1 MNLFTDKEFYCEKN
15 KELASILS
23 DVINTK
29 KFYILRGSLAI
40 ALYFKK
46 FYRCYKDIDFYMDD
60 KDIDFWINFF
70 SKKYIVKKCFIPIS
84 RDQKMFQLIKDQEH
98 MGHLVFIKDPYD
110 KKNML
115 KQIYT
120 QRFLDERNDIIAKYS
135 KYIPVTQNERNK
147 ALESKEDIITEIEV
161 DNTKINILNIKYLKE
176 QKIFA
181 KIYNQDK
188 LAPVDNDLEFYFNIK
203 WGDG

>member
-1 MNLFTDKEFYCEKN
+1 MNLFINKDSYCEKN
-15 KELASILS
+15 KELLSILS
-23 DVINTK
+23 EVVNFK

-60 KDIDFWINFF
+60 KDTDFWIKFF
-70 SKKYIVKKCFIPIS
+70 SKKYIVKKCFIPAS
-84 RDQKMFQLIKDQEH
+84 RNQKMFQLIKDKEH
-98 MGHLVFIKDPYD
+98 MGHLVFIKDTND

-120 QRFLDERNDIIAKYS
+120 QRFFDGRNDIIEKYS
-135 KYIPVTQNERNK
+135 KYIPVTQSERNK
-147 ALESKEDIITEIEV
+147 ALESEEEITTEIEI

-176 QKIFA
+176 QKVFA
-181 KIYNQDK
+181 KIYNEDK
-188 LAPVDNDLEFYFNIK
+188 FAPIDNDLEFYFNIK
-203 WGDG
+203 DI

>member
-1 MNLFTDKEFYCEKN
+1 MNLFINKDFYCEKN
-15 KELASILS
+15 KELVSILS
-23 DVINTK
+23 DVVEAK
-29 KFYILRGSLAI
+29 RFYILRGSLAI

-46 FYRCYKDIDFYMDD
+46 FYRCYKDIDFYMDC
-60 KDIDFWINFF
+60 KDMDFWINFF

-84 RDQKMFQLIKDQEH
+84 RSQKMFQLIKDEEH
-98 MGHLVFIKDPYD
+98 MGHLVFIKDTYD

-120 QRFLDERNDIIAKYS
+120 QRFLDERNDIIEKYS

-147 ALESKEDIITEIEV
+147 ALESEEDIITEIKIE
-161 DNTKINILNIKYLKE
+161 NTKINILNIKYLKE

-188 LAPVDNDLEFYFNIK
+188 FASIDNDLEFYFNIK
-203 WGDG
+203 DI

>member
-1 MNLFTDKEFYCEKN
+1 MNLFINKDFYCEKN
-15 KELASILS
+15 KELVSILS
-23 DVINTK
+23 EVVNFK

-60 KDIDFWINFF
+60 KDTDFWISFF
-70 SKKYIVKKCFIPIS
+70 SKKYIVKKCFIPAS
-84 RDQKMFQLIKDQEH
+84 RNQKMFQLIKDKEH
-98 MGHLVFIKDPYD
+98 MGHLVFIKDTND

-120 QRFLDERNDIIAKYS
+120 QRFLDGRNDIIEKYS
-135 KYIPVTQNERNK
+135 KYIPVTQSERNK
-147 ALESKEDIITEIEV
+147 ALESEEEIITEIEI

-181 KIYNQDK
+181 KIYNEDK
-188 LAPVDNDLEFYFNIK
+188 FAPIDNDLEFYFNIK
-203 WGDG
+203 DI